1 MTGMTRD
8 DEDDWRCLKM
18 IRDVWDDY
26 RRLGMTGMTSDD

>member
-1 MTGMTRD
+1 MCGMTGMTRD

-26 RRLGMTGMTSDD
+26 R